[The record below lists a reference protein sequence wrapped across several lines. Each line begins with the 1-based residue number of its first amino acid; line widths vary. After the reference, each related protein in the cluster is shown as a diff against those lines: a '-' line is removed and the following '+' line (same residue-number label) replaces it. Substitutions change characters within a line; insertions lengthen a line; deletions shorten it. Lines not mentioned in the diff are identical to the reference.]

1 MLTHTRNI
9 RYSTDEGRLTDTD
22 EPITG
27 DGEQAY
33 DGVIP
38 TSGTP
43 NVEVD
48 LAFPFANVKSMVI
61 YSAQA
66 MTIKSNSTSVP
77 DDTFTV
83 PAGKQLAWNTND
95 IAACPFTVDV
105 TKLYLTNGSATLTS
119 IVKIRI
125 LLDVTP

>member
-9 RYSTDEGRLTDTD
+9 RYSTDEGRITDTD
-22 EPITG
+22 EAITG

-33 DGVIP
+33 DGLIA

-48 LAFPFANVKSMVI
+48 LAFPFAKVKSVVI

-66 MTIKSNSTSVP
+66 MTIKSNSTSAP
-77 DDTFTV
+77 DDTFVV
-83 PAGKQLAWNTND
+83 PAGKQVAWNTND
-95 IAACPFTVDV
+95 INPCPFTANV
-105 TKLYLTNGSATLTS
+105 TKLYLTNGSASLTS
-119 IVKIRI
+119 VVKIRV